1 MTMIKPQIT
10 VRIPLSLLTSLNG
23 YVEKM
28 STTKTEVV
36 VSALLH
42 YLEGID
48 DIPLSQR
55 LAKIEGKMRELEAEV
70 KGKSQ

>member
-1 MTMIKPQIT
+1 MKMG
-10 VRIPLSLLTSLNG
+10 TS
-23 YVEKM
+23 
-28 STTKTEVV
+28 KTEVM
-36 VSALLH
+36 VSALLQ